1 MSIARV
7 RMVDFVS
14 EESSIAFEKE
24 YIKKALELV
33 PKALNLIMTRTGPE
47 SLLHI
52 SVYQN
57 QEDVDTSLK
66 AIEEFM
72 VKKGSIKD
80 TIHLHGPVS
89 NYYKNKVKSVSLF
102 IEIRNVIATE
112 IFINRCKFYH
122 NQGKFIIEKL

>member
-1 MSIARV
+1 MRIARV

-24 YIKKALELV
+24 YIKRARELV

-57 QEDVDTSLK
+57 QEDVDSSFK
-66 AIEEFM
+66 ATEDFM
-72 VKKGSIKD
+72 VTWKGSIKD
-80 TIHLHGPVS
+80 AIHLHGPLS
-89 NYYKNKVKSVSLF
+89 LNYSQDKD
-102 IEIRNVIATE
+102 
-112 IFINRCKFYH
+112 
-122 NQGKFIIEKL
+122 

>member
-57 QEDVDTSLK
+57 QEDVDSSFK
-66 AIEEFM
+66 ATEDFM
-72 VKKGSIKD
+72 VNWKGSIKD
-80 TIHLHGPVS
+80 AIHLHGPVTL
-89 NYYKNKVKSVSLF
+89 NYSQDK
-102 IEIRNVIATE
+102 
-112 IFINRCKFYH
+112 
-122 NQGKFIIEKL
+122 EK

>member
-14 EESSIAFEKE
+14 EESSMAFEKE
-24 YIKKALELV
+24 YIKRARELV

-57 QEDVDTSLK
+57 QQDVDSSLK
-66 AIEEFM
+66 AVEDFM
-72 VKKGSIKD
+72 ANWKERIKD
-80 TIHLHGPVS
+80 AIHLHGPVS
-89 NYYKNKVKSVSLF
+89 QNYSKDKVK
-102 IEIRNVIATE
+102 
-112 IFINRCKFYH
+112 
-122 NQGKFIIEKL
+122 

>member
-24 YIKKALELV
+24 YIKRAHELV
-33 PKALNLIMTRTGPE
+33 PKALNLIIARTGQE

-57 QEDVDTSLK
+57 Q
-66 AIEEFM
+66 
-72 VKKGSIKD
+72 
-80 TIHLHGPVS
+80 
-89 NYYKNKVKSVSLF
+89 
-102 IEIRNVIATE
+102 
-112 IFINRCKFYH
+112 
-122 NQGKFIIEKL
+122 

>member
-14 EESSIAFEKE
+14 EESSMAFEKE
-24 YIKKALELV
+24 YIKRARELV

-47 SLLHI
+47 SLLHV

-57 QEDVDTSLK
+57 QEDVDSSLK

-72 VKKGSIKD
+72 VDWKGSIKD
-80 TIHLHGPVS
+80 AIYLHGPVS
-89 NYYKNKVKSVSLF
+89 LNYSKDKIK
-102 IEIRNVIATE
+102 
-112 IFINRCKFYH
+112 
-122 NQGKFIIEKL
+122 

>member
-24 YIKKALELV
+24 YIKRALELV
-33 PKALNLIMTRTGPE
+33 PNALNLILTRTGSE

-52 SVYQN
+52 AIYQN
-57 QEDVDTSLK
+57 QEDVDSSLK

-72 VKKGSIKD
+72 VDWKGSIKD
-80 TIHLHGPVS
+80 AIHLHGPVS
-89 NYYKNKVKSVSLF
+89 QNYSKDKD
-102 IEIRNVIATE
+102 
-112 IFINRCKFYH
+112 
-122 NQGKFIIEKL
+122 